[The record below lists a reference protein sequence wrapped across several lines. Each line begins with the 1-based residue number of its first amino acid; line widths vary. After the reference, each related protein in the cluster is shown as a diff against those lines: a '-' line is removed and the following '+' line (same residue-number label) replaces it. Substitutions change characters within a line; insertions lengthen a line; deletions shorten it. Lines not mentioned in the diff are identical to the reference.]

1 MLFFFS
7 SPRVASTITSP
18 ERDTKYSTH
27 STILAYLSPLSCE
40 LCESKKHLHWLSI
53 PAATAVPD
61 VQKVFSNYL
70 FNELMNE
77 KKMIGATTD

>member
-7 SPRVASTITSP
+7 SPRVVSAITSP

-27 STILAYLSPLSCE
+27 STVLTHLPPLSGK
-40 LCESKKHLHWLSI
+40 LCESKKHLHWLSV
-53 PAATAVPD
+53 PAATVVPD

-77 KKMIGATTD
+77 KKMIEAAID